1 MQSKKQSLIESL
13 TSTTIGII
21 IGVVLNL
28 TILPIFGYPVSVVDS
43 LWISVIFTIVSII
56 RSYIIRRWF
65 NSKEG
70 VNDINWRFKVDE
82 DKTWLEQKRVE
93 NI

>member
-21 IGVVLNL
+21 IGIVLNL
-28 TILPIFGYPVSVVDS
+28 TILPIFGYPVSLSDS
-43 LWISVIFTIVSII
+43 LWISVIFTVISII

-65 NSKEG
+65 NSKE
-70 VNDINWRFKVDE
+70 
-82 DKTWLEQKRVE
+82 KT
-93 NI
+93 

>member
-21 IGVVLNL
+21 IGILLNL

-43 LWISVIFTIVSII
+43 LWISVIFTVVSII

-65 NSKEG
+65 NSKE
-70 VNDINWRFKVDE
+70 K
-82 DKTWLEQKRVE
+82 L
-93 NI
+93 

>member
-1 MQSKKQSLIESL
+1 MQTKKQSFIESL

-21 IGVVLNL
+21 IGIVLNL

-65 NSKEG
+65 NSKEK
-70 VNDINWRFKVDE
+70 VNEIFKRY
-82 DKTWLEQKRVE
+82 KL
-93 NI
+93 

>member
-1 MQSKKQSLIESL
+1 MQTKRQSFIESL

-21 IGVVLNL
+21 IGIVLNL
-28 TILPIFGYPVSVVDS
+28 TILPIFGYPVSLSDS

-65 NSKEG
+65 NSKE
-70 VNDINWRFKVDE
+70 E
-82 DKTWLEQKRVE
+82 L
-93 NI
+93 

>member
-1 MQSKKQSLIESL
+1 MQSKKQSFIESL

-21 IGVVLNL
+21 IGIVLNL

-43 LWISVIFTIVSII
+43 LWISVIFTVISII

-65 NSKEG
+65 NSKE
-70 VNDINWRFKVDE
+70 E
-82 DKTWLEQKRVE
+82 L
-93 NI
+93 

>member
-1 MQSKKQSLIESL
+1 MQTKKQSLIESL

-21 IGVVLNL
+21 IGIVLNL
-28 TILPIFGYPVSVVDS
+28 TILPIFGYPVSLSDS

-65 NSKEG
+65 NSKEK
-70 VNDINWRFKVDE
+70 I
-82 DKTWLEQKRVE
+82 
-93 NI
+93 

>member
-21 IGVVLNL
+21 IGIVLNL

-56 RSYIIRRWF
+56 RSYVIRRFF
-65 NSKEG
+65 NSKERKY
-70 VNDINWRFKVDE
+70 DVD
-82 DKTWLEQKRVE
+82 
-93 NI
+93 

>member
-1 MQSKKQSLIESL
+1 MQTKKQSFIESL

-21 IGVVLNL
+21 IGIVLNL

-65 NSKEG
+65 NSKEK
-70 VNDINWRFKVDE
+70 VNG
-82 DKTWLEQKRVE
+82 
-93 NI
+93 